1 MRSRFDNE
9 VPVAVALY
17 STLIPLFGA
26 TCEAQVDA
34 PRDRTLRA
42 IARRIAANSGM
53 RTIACDRGE
62 GLFVRVAGGDY
73 FKVGDEIVF
82 GKYKNKRGRIVQ
94 FFLDDRAVPM
104 VEIEPLP
111 KGRKKNRLMGLYNFW
126 HVPERRLRN
135 VPSKEPS
142 IKPGLAV
149 EAVVRVARLWQVS
162 RRVARARARYQNKKV
177 IENKD
182 GEERSIYTYGPR
194 QVGNRNKQKAE
205 RIEKLRKSIAAL
217 RKKVRADLSA
227 KDANRRAVALAV
239 ALMDETY
246 ERPGNEGSAEDG
258 HFGVTTWQPRHVTFG
273 SNQATIRYVGKS
285 GVRQEKIVKTPSVL
299 KALRAACKDKDGKTS
314 VVDVGAADVNE
325 YLRDFDVT
333 AKDLRGFHANEMM
346 KERLRSVRSEGPE
359 LPRLR
364 RERKPLLRK
373 EFQQALRE
381 TAKDV
386 GHEATTLRTQYL
398 VPGLE
403 VDYMKDG
410 TVEDAHTKKSSSV
423 VRRVATK
430 SKAERE
436 DEKVEKMLRPA
447 PKCKPPRYDLRD
459 NRTLSEEDEDPDLE
473 GLGGGDKGD
482 RDLSMK
488 WNKVARRV
496 AFRWFVVPVRPSI
509 TRILLAKE
517 ELPGWDDFKR
527 SVEHQTFRHPDTDRD
542 VQLGSLPWK
551 EQKTE
556 YEKWRSR
563 NKPKEEPERER
574 TIEEVEEE
582 LEKAQGDLDKLEE
595 DLDEA
600 KKTLAAES
608 KEVKKLEKEYEKAD
622 GTYAEAVKND
632 LKKQRKKQRAAQAQV
647 NSIRKEMKKAEK
659 VLDDLKE
666 EAEDPEGTKAR
677 KKQKRKRESEAR
689 ASAAIKDT
697 EDALRSLTGED
708 SELPEDVQKHIRE
721 RVADLDDQQTR
732 DFSLAFQARL
742 HDLIGEDPTS
752 PAVIA
757 LANQVVRLKDVKK
770 LEPEDAADRLA
781 EMTFA
786 QNVIANPNVVGGKE
800 VGGREVTDLVYGER
814 AKDAFEQFKGL
825 HGKLRERAA
834 EQIEKQLRDLDP
846 EDDVAQELQAILTGI
861 NVAQVADTGKA
872 LPGRP
877 EVSAGNAALVKHLVE
892 SGGAEKMFLPTE
904 DFFKE
909 GTRKVMSR
917 ALHEMGD
924 DEVAD
929 FIVGE
934 SGDHPFA
941 ALRDAMKASGGGEY
955 KQLLKSFLIN
965 DFLNDTWGDRAARD
979 IMQAAGDDKAGDP
992 QARAAVMLEAKEG
1005 MSGMLGEAL
1014 AAMERAEEAK
1024 VQGQVPAEEDSNTI
1038 GAAFSG
1044 EKARAL
1050 VDGARSLL
1058 KTLGSRFKTRVNT
1071 PAVAVLRHFVETGDP
1086 SVLTQETDPHPDDG
1100 QRSARRGPGD
1110 VWKTLKGWRAKSKE
1124 GISKTFKHLED
1135 ARAHAGVRQM
1145 SRRARREGLL
1155 SIPVEDRGPTM

>member
-1 MRSRFDNE
+1 MLGAKSLH
-9 VPVAVALY
+9 P
-17 STLIPLFGA
+17 TLIALFRA
-26 TCEAQVDA
+26 SCEAQVDA
-34 PRDRTLRA
+34 PRDRTLRT
-42 IARRIAANSGM
+42 IARRIVANSGT
-53 RTIACDRGE
+53 RTIACDG
-62 GLFVRVAGGDY
+62 GDGFFVRVAGGDY

-82 GKYKNKRGRIVQ
+82 GKYKNKRGRIVR

-135 VPSKEPS
+135 VPQKEPS
-142 IKPGLAV
+142 LTPGSAV
-149 EAVVRVARLWQVS
+149 EAVERVARLWQVG
-162 RRVARARARYQNKKV
+162 RRVARERARYQDKKV
-177 IENKD
+177 VEDED

-194 QVGNRNKQKAE
+194 QVGNRNKKKAE

-227 KDANRRAVALAV
+227 KDETRRAVALAV

-258 HFGVTTWQPRHVTFG
+258 HFGVTTWQQRHVTFG

-285 GVRQEKIVKTPSVL
+285 GVRQEKIVETPSVL
-299 KALRAACKDKDGKTS
+299 KALRAACKDKDGKAC
-314 VVDVGAADVNE
+314 VVDVAAADVNE

-364 RERKPLLRK
+364 REREPILRK
-373 EFQQALRE
+373 EFQQALKE

-386 GHEATTLRTQYL
+386 GHEASTLRTQYL

-403 VDYMKDG
+403 EDYMKDG
-410 TVEDAHTKKSSSV
+410 TVEDSHTKKSSSLD
-423 VRRVATK
+423 RFATK

-436 DEKVEKMLRPA
+436 DEKVEKMLRPE

-459 NRTLSEEDEDPDLE
+459 NRTLSEKDEDPDLE

-509 TRILLAKE
+509 ARVLLAKE

-527 SVEHQTFRHPDTDRD
+527 SVEHQTFRHPETDKD

-551 EQKTE
+551 EQKAE
-556 YEKWRSR
+556 YEKWRKGK
-563 NKPKEEPERER
+563 KPKDEPERER
-574 TIEEVEEE
+574 TKEEVEEE
-582 LEKAQGDLDKLEE
+582 LEKAQDHLDELEADLD
-595 DLDEA
+595 DA

-608 KEVKKLEKEYEKAD
+608 KEVKKLEKEYEKAE
-622 GTYAEAVKND
+622 GTYAEAIKND
-632 LKKQRKKQRAAQAQV
+632 LKKQRKKQQAAQAQV
-647 NSIRKEMKKAEK
+647 NSVKKEMKKAEK
-659 VLDDLKE
+659 ALDDLKE
-666 EAEDPEGTKAR
+666 EAEDPEGTKER

-708 SELPEDVQKHIRE
+708 SELPENVQKHIRE
-721 RVADLDDQQTR
+721 RVAELDDQQTR

-752 PAVIA
+752 PAVLA
-757 LANQVVRLKDVKK
+757 LANQVVRLKDVKE
-770 LEPEDAADRLA
+770 LDPEEAADRLA

-800 VGGREVTDLVYGER
+800 VGGREVTDQVYGER

-861 NVAQVADTGKA
+861 NVAHVADTGKA

-892 SGGAEKMFLPTE
+892 TGGAEKMFLPTE

-941 ALRDAMKASGGGEY
+941 GLRDAMKASGGGEY

-1024 VQGQVPAEEDSNTI
+1024 AQGQAPAEEDSKTI

-1050 VDGARSLL
+1050 VEGARSLL

-1086 SVLTQETDPHPDDG
+1086 SVLKQETDPHPDEE

-1110 VWKTLKGWRAKSKE
+1110 VWKTLKGWRAKSME
-1124 GISKTFKHLED
+1124 GIAKTFKRLED
-1135 ARAHAGVRQM
+1135 ARAHAGAKRK
-1145 SRRARREGLL
+1145 RREERDDEDFSADF
-1155 SIPVEDRGPTM
+1155 SIPVEERGPTM